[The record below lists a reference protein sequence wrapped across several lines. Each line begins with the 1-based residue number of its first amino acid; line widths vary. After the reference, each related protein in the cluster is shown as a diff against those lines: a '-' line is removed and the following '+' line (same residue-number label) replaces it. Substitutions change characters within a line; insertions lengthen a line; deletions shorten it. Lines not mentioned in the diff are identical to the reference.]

1 MGLASATFSMVKVIL
16 ALLAIPLALIAA
28 LALWLCYQLYWV
40 GRSRRHRETG
50 FDYVYVNQ
58 DGTVRELSDSEQAY
72 LTESF
77 SPGDGG
83 RPYIKPHYEALDGWN
98 SISGFILRRQ
108 IPAGIPILPVDPNF
122 EAPAWS
128 RDEFTDIQR
137 RAGQIVTDNPDG
149 SVTYS
154 PDPTVDPKVARDRFA
169 KLMISMQAESE
180 KRAKENT

>member
-1 MGLASATFSMVKVIL
+1 MVKVLL

-40 GRSRRHRETG
+40 GRSRRRQETG

-58 DGTVRELSDSEQAY
+58 DGTVRELSNSEQAY
-72 LTESF
+72 LTEEF
-77 SPGDGG
+77 SPGDSG
-83 RPYIKPHYEALDGWN
+83 RPYIKSHYEALDGWN

-108 IPAGIPILPVDPNF
+108 IPDGIPILPVDPNF
-122 EAPAWS
+122 EAPAWG

-154 PDPTVDPKVARDRFA
+154 PDPAVDPEVAREGFA
-169 KLMISMQAESE
+169 RLMLQMQAESE
-180 KRAKENT
+180 KRAKANT